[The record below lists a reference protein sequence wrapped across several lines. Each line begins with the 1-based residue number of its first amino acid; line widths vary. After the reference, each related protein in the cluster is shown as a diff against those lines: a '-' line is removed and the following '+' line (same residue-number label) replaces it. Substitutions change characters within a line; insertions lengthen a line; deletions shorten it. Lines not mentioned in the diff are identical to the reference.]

1 MVSAEDFEE
10 AILPIGRTQSDAI
23 LGRDLSD
30 GVKLKE
36 LLDEVKAH
44 YLGRAM
50 RYTDNNKTQAAAL
63 LGLGSQQTLTN
74 WLKS

>member
-10 AILPIGRTQSDAI
+10 AILPMGRTQSDAI

-30 GVKLKE
+30 GVELKE

-44 YLGRAM
+44 YLSRAM
-50 RYTDNNKTQAAAL
+50 RYTEHNKTQAAEL
-63 LGLGSQQTLTN
+63 LGLGSRLPSPSN
-74 WLKS
+74 SAA